1 MQAAVGRDIH
11 HIMQMLHKSAQYSWQ
26 YNFPLSKKKKDGA
39 TDFRQVK
46 NHFIWPQETLDVTYS
61 LGYTDQLRPT

>member
-46 NHFIWPQETLDVTYS
+46 NHFI
-61 LGYTDQLRPT
+61 